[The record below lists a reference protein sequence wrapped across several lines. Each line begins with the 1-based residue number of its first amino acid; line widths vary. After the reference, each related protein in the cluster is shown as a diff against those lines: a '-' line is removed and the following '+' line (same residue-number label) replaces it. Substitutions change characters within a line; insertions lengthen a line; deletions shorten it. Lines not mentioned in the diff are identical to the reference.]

1 MMQTAFQSAEAAET
15 AFYEAF
21 EHNDADAMMNVWCT
35 DEDIECIHPLGDRL
49 MGVTAVTDS
58 WQSILSGSRQLRFR
72 IKHARRFHTDRI
84 AIHVVYE
91 HIAIDGRQ
99 QPPVI
104 ATNVY
109 RFNGSSWHMVLHH
122 ASPATDI
129 GKENETEEKTA
140 GGAVLH

>member
-1 MMQTAFQSAEAAET
+1 MKTEFPSAEAAET

-21 EHNDADAMMNVWCT
+21 ENGDPRAMMNVWCT
-35 DEDIECIHPLGDRL
+35 HEDIECIHPLGDRL
-49 MGVTAVTDS
+49 MGVASVTDS
-58 WQSILSGSRQLRFR
+58 WRSILSGSRELRFR
-72 IKHARRFHTDRI
+72 ISHARRFQSAHL

-91 HIAIDGRQ
+91 NISIDGRQ

-109 RFNGSSWHMVLHH
+109 RFNGSSWRMVLHH

-129 GKENETEEKTA
+129 EGKRKPQA
-140 GGAVLH
+140 GRTGDSTLH

>member
-1 MMQTAFQSAEAAET
+1 MMQTQFPSAEAAET

-21 EHNDADAMMNVWCT
+21 ENGDAGAMMDVWCT
-35 DEDIECIHPLGDRL
+35 QEDIECIHPLGERL
-49 MGVTAVTDS
+49 MGINPVADS
-58 WQSILSGSRQLRFR
+58 WRSILSGSRQLRFR
-72 IKHARRFHTDRI
+72 ISHARRFQSDHL

-91 HIAIDGRQ
+91 NISIDGRQ

-122 ASPATDI
+122 ASPATGI
-129 GKENETEEKTA
+129 GGTRKA
-140 GGAVLH
+140 GAGQAGDATFH

>member
-1 MMQTAFQSAEAAET
+1 MEAI
-15 AFYEAF
+15 
-21 EHNDADAMMNVWCT
+21 NCT

-72 IKHARRFHTDRI
+72 INHARRFHTDRI
-84 AIHVVYE
+84 AIHVVSE

-104 ATNVY
+104 A
-109 RFNGSSWHMVLHH
+109 MAP
-122 ASPATDI
+122 ASIAP
-129 GKENETEEKTA
+129 
-140 GGAVLH
+140 

>member
-1 MMQTAFQSAEAAET
+1 MMQTQFPSADAAET

-21 EHNDADAMMNVWCT
+21 EQNDIEAMMDVWCMH
-35 DEDIECIHPLGDRL
+35 EDIECIHPLGERL
-49 MGVTAVTDS
+49 MGVEAVTGS
-58 WQSILSGSRQLRFR
+58 WRSILSGSRQLRFR
-72 IKHARRFHTDRI
+72 ISHARRIQSDQL

-91 HIAIDGRQ
+91 NISIGGRE

-109 RFNGSSWHMVLHH
+109 RFNGSGWHMVLHH

-129 GKENETEEKTA
+129 GGTRKPETGQA
-140 GGAVLH
+140 GDSILH

>member
-1 MMQTAFQSAEAAET
+1 MMQTEFHSAEAAET

-21 EHNDADAMMNVWCT
+21 ERGDAEAMMSVWSA
-35 DEDIECIHPLGDRL
+35 DDDIECIHPLGDRL

-58 WQSILSGSRQLRFR
+58 WRSILSGSRQLRFR
-72 IKHARRFHTDRI
+72 LNHATRFHTDQL

-91 HIAIDGRQ
+91 NIAIDGRQ

-129 GKENETEEKTA
+129 GQEHDPETKPA
-140 GGAVLH
+140 GDSMLH

>member
-1 MMQTAFQSAEAAET
+1 MQTVFPSAEAAEM

-21 EHNDADAMMNVWCT
+21 ERGDADAMMSVWCT
-35 DEDIECIHPLGDRL
+35 NDDIECIHPLGERL
-49 MGVTAVTDS
+49 MGISAVTNS
-58 WQSILSGSRQLRFR
+58 WRSILSGSRQLNFR
-72 IKHARRFHTDRI
+72 VNHARRFHADRL

-91 HIAIDGRQ
+91 NIAIDGRQ

-129 GKENETEEKTA
+129 ASKHRQEEEADSSST
-140 GGAVLH
+140 LH